1 MLAAQGNAQEI
12 GPASIPQAQP
22 GVIPTG
28 PMAPNA
34 ETPAGVYS
42 NLGVN
47 PSTDGYASNVPRS
60 LITTESGGNWAAQND
75 AMGANGKRGHYGQL
89 QFGHARLEDAK
100 RAGIIPGNVTPE
112 QFMADQQMQI
122 NTANWHF
129 NDIDRFIKSNG
140 LDQWLGKKVGGVTI
154 TMDGMRAMARLGG
167 NAGLARY
174 LQSQGA
180 SNPADINGT
189 SLQRYSR
196 LHANQ

>member
-1 MLAAQGNAQEI
+1 MAAQGNAQEI

-75 AMGANGKRGHYGQL
+75 AMGANGKRGRQVFRYVFWVPRIRRVGWLIFSFVLFWSLVVYEVNGDMPAEAHL
-89 QFGHARLEDAK
+89 CASR
-100 RAGIIPGNVTPE
+100 
-112 QFMADQQMQI
+112 
-122 NTANWHF
+122 F
-129 NDIDRFIKSNG
+129 NF
-140 LDQWLGKKVGGVTI
+140 
-154 TMDGMRAMARLGG
+154 
-167 NAGLARY
+167 
-174 LQSQGA
+174 
-180 SNPADINGT
+180 
-189 SLQRYSR
+189 
-196 LHANQ
+196 